1 MKIDNGGNSF
11 FVFVKI
17 YLCNKFLFNELVF
30 YFFVNGNSA
39 YFMNV
44 GQNFGTNLSVWAAEK
59 VRVSVLPPSSLEIKG
74 I

>member
-44 GQNFGTNLSVWAAEK
+44 GQNFGNKSF
-59 VRVSVLPPSSLEIKG
+59 SLGSGKSQG
-74 I
+74 VGFASK